1 MSDPTLIDTHC
12 HLTFP
17 QLRDTVS
24 DVLKRATQAHV
35 SSVITVG
42 TDLDDSQKCI
52 DMAGRH
58 VQVFCTVGIHPHE
71 AASAPPDAARAL
83 AQLIDRP
90 RVVAVGETGLDYHY
104 DFSPPKTQQ
113 AIFHEQLAL
122 AEQVQLP
129 VVIHCREAFDDAL
142 AILAEHPRVPGV
154 VFHCF
159 TDSAHYAKAVLERG
173 YMLSVTGIV
182 TFARSSELRAIAR
195 IVPDDR
201 LMVETDSPYLSPE
214 PVRKQR
220 VNEPANVTH
229 VARLLANVRGKPFA
243 DLARLTTA
251 NARTFFKLDTAAQTT

>member
-17 QLRDTVS
+17 QLHDIVS
-24 DVLKRATQAHV
+24 DILERARQAHV
-35 SSVITVG
+35 GSVITVG

-52 DMAGRH
+52 DLAGRH
-58 VQVFCTVGIHPHE
+58 ARVFCTVGIHPHQ

-83 AQLIDRP
+83 ANLIDHP

-122 AEQVQLP
+122 AEQTQLP

-142 AILAEHPRVPGV
+142 AILAEHPRLPGA

-159 TDSAHYAKAVLERG
+159 TDSAHHAKAVLDRG
-173 YMLSVTGIV
+173 WMLSMTGIV
-182 TFARSSELRAIAR
+182 TFARSDELRTIAGN
-195 IVPDDR
+195 VPDDQ

-220 VNEPANVTH
+220 TNEPANVTH
-229 VARLLANVRGKPFA
+229 VARLLAKVRAQPFA
-243 DLARLTTA
+243 DFARLTTA